1 MRKLLALPLVAAVAC
16 GGGFKDEARDAMPS
30 SEAITMGSPPSQQAS
45 STSSGD
51 TVTQNST
58 AGARSQF
65 HDLTVA
71 VAAVFNVPTAV
82 FLDLLRH
89 VVEDYDPTTCD
100 ATSCTW
106 GPGSDALSRVD
117 YKLVVSRDA
126 DGVSFDWTLSGAVK
140 PGTTFV
146 TFASG
151 VATPGPQR
159 HHGSGSFQIDFDA
172 AAQLAIF
179 GDPAQD
185 QQATGQMNVVSYSN
199 VGPAQ
204 LTVNFN
210 GARDGKQPTQR
221 NNIVYAYAN
230 DNSGG
235 GDLDFA
241 LHNTTTGDRF
251 SVHSRWKNDGRGR
264 SDVAGLGSGYD
275 IALSEC
281 WGPAPF
287 IVTYFSS
294 TLKIVVDPW
303 GGPDS
308 GAESQC
314 AYASASFSAKSA
326 P

>member
-1 MRKLLALPLVAAVAC
+1 MLKRITLLLVASVAC
-16 GGGFKDEARDAMPS
+16 AGGAFKDQARDAMPS
-30 SEAITMGSPPSQQAS
+30 KAAISMGSPPAQQAS
-45 STSSGD
+45 SSSGSN
-51 TVTQNST
+51 TISQNST
-58 AGARSQF
+58 AGDRSQF

-71 VAAVFNVPTAV
+71 VAVVFNVPTAA

-89 VVEDYDPTTCD
+89 VVEDYEPTNCD
-100 ATSCTW
+100 ASSCTW

-117 YKLVVSRDA
+117 YKLVVSRDG
-126 DGVSFDWTLSGAVK
+126 DSFDWALSGAVK
-140 PGTTFV
+140 PGTSFI

-159 HHGSGSFQIDFDA
+159 HHGSGKFKIDFDA
-172 AAQLAIF
+172 AANLAIF

-185 QQATGQMNVVSYSN
+185 KQVTGSMDVTEYSN
-199 VGPAQ
+199 VGPAK
-204 LTVNFN
+204 LAVNFT
-210 GARDGKQPTQR
+210 GARDDKQPTQR
-221 NNIVYAYAN
+221 NNILYTYAN
-230 DNSGG
+230 DITGG

-241 LHNTTTGDRF
+241 VHNTTTGDRF

-264 SDVAGLGSGYD
+264 ADVAGLGGGYD
-275 IALSEC
+275 ISLSEC

-294 TLKIVVDPW
+294 SLKIVLAPW

-308 GAESQC
+308 GDKAQC
-314 AYASASFSAKSA
+314 AYSPAAFSSKSA

>member
-30 SEAITMGSPPSQQAS
+30 KQAITMGTPPSQQPS
-45 STSSGD
+45 STSGS
-51 TVTQNST
+51 TITQNST
-58 AGARSQF
+58 VGARSQF

-71 VAAVFNVPTAV
+71 VAVVFNVPTGA

-89 VVEDYDPTTCD
+89 VVEDYDPTSCD

-126 DGVSFDWTLSGAVK
+126 DGVSFDWALSGAVK
-140 PGTTFV
+140 PGTTFI

-151 VATPGPQR
+151 VAKPGPQR
-159 HHGSGSFQIDFDA
+159 HHGSGHFQIDFDA

-179 GDPAQD
+179 GDPALD

-204 LTVNFN
+204 LAVNFN
-210 GARDGKQPTQR
+210 GARDDKVRTQR
-221 NNIVYAYAN
+221 NNIVYTYAN

-241 LHNTTTGDRF
+241 MHNTTTGDRF

-264 SDVAGLGSGYD
+264 ADVAGLGSGYNVS
-275 IALSEC
+275 LSE
-281 WGPAPF
+281 
-287 IVTYFSS
+287 
-294 TLKIVVDPW
+294 
-303 GGPDS
+303 
-308 GAESQC
+308 
-314 AYASASFSAKSA
+314 
-326 P
+326 

>member
-1 MRKLLALPLVAAVAC
+1 MKKLLALPLVAAVAC

-30 SEAITMGSPPSQQAS
+30 KDAISMGSPSSQQPS
-45 STSSGD
+45 STSGGD
-51 TVTQNST
+51 AVTQNST
-58 AGARSQF
+58 AGEQSPF
-65 HDLTVA
+65 FKLTVA
-71 VAAVFNVPTAV
+71 VAVIFNVPTAA

-89 VVEDYDPTTCD
+89 VVEDYDPTSCD

-106 GPGSDALSRVD
+106 GPGSDALNPVA

-126 DGVSFDWTLSGAVK
+126 DGSSFDWQLSGAIK
-140 PGTTFV
+140 PSTAFD

-151 VATPGPQR
+151 VAKPGPQR
-159 HHGSGSFQIDFDA
+159 HHGSGSFTLDFDA

-185 QQATGQMNVVSYSN
+185 QQATGLMHVVSYSN

-204 LTVNFN
+204 LAVDFT
-210 GARDGKQPTQR
+210 GARDDKQLTQR
-221 NNIVYAYAN
+221 NNIVYSYAN

-241 LHNTTTGDRF
+241 MHNTTSGDRF

-264 SDVAGLGSGYD
+264 ADVAGLGSGYD
-275 IALSEC
+275 VALSEC
-281 WGPAPF
+281 WGAAPF
-287 IVTYFSS
+287 SVTYFTS
-294 TLKIVVDPW
+294 TVKVVVDPW
-303 GGPDS
+303 GGPDA

-314 AYASASFSAKSA
+314 ASSPAAFSSKTA